1 MLLQALMRTPT
12 HEDQLQWHG
21 PIPRPEKPLVLLVDD
36 DHHVLDFTAKWLE
49 AEGMSCLTAS
59 SVAEALSA
67 LQQNEISLAVLD
79 WKLDRCGSEVLSAA
93 KELFPK
99 MPVIAI
105 SGMPCDV
112 RTDAV
117 VHKADA
123 FLHKPLSAT
132 VLVGQVKQLLE
143 RTRREP
149 AIPLPEKSEAIL
161 PLEKVQAI
169 YIRHVVGLL
178 AGNKSK
184 AAEALGIHRQT
195 VATALKNEAQFA
207 V

>member
-1 MLLQALMRTPT
+1 
-12 HEDQLQWHG
+12 
-21 PIPRPEKPLVLLVDD
+21 
-36 DHHVLDFTAKWLE
+36 
-49 AEGMSCLTAS
+49 
-59 SVAEALSA
+59 
-67 LQQNEISLAVLD
+67 
-79 WKLDRCGSEVLSAA
+79 
-93 KELFPK
+93 

-117 VHKADA
+117 VQKADA

-149 AIPLPEKSEAIL
+149 AIPLPENAEAIL
-161 PLEKVQAI
+161 PLEKVQAM

-178 AGNKSK
+178 GGNKSK

-195 VATALKNEAQFA
+195 VAAALKNEDQFA